1 MENISLL
8 GCTGSIGTQALQVAA
23 LHPDRFRI
31 TALTAHS
38 SAEKLFE
45 QVRLFKPLFAAL
57 TSGPCE
63 VPEDIRDACAWSF
76 GPGALKEAAELPESD
91 TVLDAVVGMAGL
103 EAVLTAGRAGKR
115 VLLANKEAL
124 VAGGE
129 LVMSL
134 FGPLQG
140 HRLLPVDSE
149 HSAIWQCLEAAGDN
163 APEEIILTASGGPFR
178 TWDRERIRNATV
190 REALGHPNWHMGS
203 KITVDSATMFNKGLE
218 IIEARWL
225 FDVPEER
232 ISVHIHPESI
242 VHSGVRFRDGTVL
255 CQLGIPD
262 MRLPILYAMSWP
274 ERLPTGTE
282 RLDLFAA
289 GRLTFERPDDD
300 RFPAMALAR
309 AALREGG
316 SAACILNAANEEAV
330 YAFLSGALPFGG
342 IYETVSEVMARL
354 PSGRIAS
361 LDDVKEY
368 DRQARRL
375 AGERISAIR

>member
-8 GCTGSIGTQALQVAA
+8 GCTGSIGTQALRVAA

-31 TALTAHS
+31 TALTAHR

-45 QVRLFKPLFAAL
+45 LVRLFKPAFAAL
-57 TSGPCE
+57 TDGPHE
-63 VPEDIRDACAWSF
+63 IPEDLKDACTWSF
-76 GPGALKEAAELPESD
+76 GPGALREAAELPESD

-129 LVMSL
+129 VVMSL
-134 FGPLQG
+134 FGSLKE

-163 APEEIILTASGGPFR
+163 APEEILLTASGGPFR
-178 TWDRERIRNATV
+178 TWDRERIKNATV

-225 FDVPEER
+225 FDMPEDR
-232 ISVHIHPESI
+232 ISVHVHPESV

-255 CQLGIPD
+255 CQMGIPD
-262 MRLPILYAMSWP
+262 MRLPILYAMSFP
-274 ERLPTGTE
+274 ERLDTGTE
-282 RLDLFAA
+282 PLDLFRV
-289 GRLTFERPDDD
+289 GKLTFERPDDEK
-300 RFPAMALAR
+300 FPAMSLAR

-316 SAACILNAANEEAV
+316 SAACILNAANETAV
-330 YAFLSGALPFGG
+330 MAFLQGRLSFGG
-342 IYETVSEVMARL
+342 IYDTVAEVMAHL
-354 PSGRIAS
+354 SAGPVTCIGDI
-361 LDDVKEY
+361 KEY
-368 DRQARRL
+368 DRRARLL
-375 AGERISAIR
+375 AEERIKNIR